1 MQVTAGEWQ
10 KRQRRSRVSA
20 WPQTTDGPILVTGG
34 TGTLGRQVVGRIRE
48 AVGRVTWEEFLAER
62 VGKAA

>member
-1 MQVTAGEWQ
+1 
-10 KRQRRSRVSA
+10 
-20 WPQTTDGPILVTGG
+20 VTGG